1 LLTVNNIDTYY
12 GAVPAL
18 KGLSVRVEANS
29 IVTIIGANGAGK
41 STLLHTISGIIA
53 PNAGSIEF
61 LDQNITGANPAK
73 IVKLGISLVP
83 EGRRLF
89 GNLPVKDNLTLGA
102 YSRYKKKNGR
112 KERESI
118 KQDFDFVYNIFPV
131 LRARENQL
139 AETLSGGEQQ
149 MLAIGRGLMSRPQIL
164 LLDEPSIG
172 LAPMLIQEI
181 FKVIKVLK
189 EEKITIMVV
198 EQNARMALDTAD
210 RGYVLELGKITLEG
224 NAKDLIENE
233 DVKRAY
239 LGI

>member
-1 LLTVNNIDTYY
+1 VNNIDTYY

-53 PNAGSIEF
+53 PRAGSIEF
-61 LDQNITGANPAK
+61 LDQDITGANPTK

-89 GNLPVKDNLTLGA
+89 GNLAVKDNLTLGA

-112 KERESI
+112 KERASI

-131 LRARENQL
+131 LRARQNQL

-224 NAKDLIENE
+224 DAKDLIENE

>member
-1 LLTVNNIDTYY
+1 MNNIDTYY

-53 PNAGSIEF
+53 PRAGSIEF
-61 LDQNITGANPAK
+61 LNQDITGANPAK

-89 GNLPVKDNLTLGA
+89 GNLVVKDNLTLGA

-131 LRARENQL
+131 LRARQNQL

-149 MLAIGRGLMSRPQIL
+149 MVAIGRGLMSRPQVL
-164 LLDEPSIG
+164 LLDEPSVG

>member
-1 LLTVNNIDTYY
+1 MNNIDTYY

-53 PNAGSIEF
+53 PRAGSIEF
-61 LDQNITGANPAK
+61 LNQNITGANPAK

-89 GNLPVKDNLTLGA
+89 GNLVVKDNLTLGA

-131 LRARENQL
+131 LRARQNQL

-149 MLAIGRGLMSRPQIL
+149 MVAIGRGLMSRPQVL
-164 LLDEPSIG
+164 LLDEPSVG

>member
-1 LLTVNNIDTYY
+1 MNNIDTYY

-53 PNAGSIEF
+53 PRAGSIEF
-61 LDQNITGANPAK
+61 LNQDITGANPAK

-89 GNLPVKDNLTLGA
+89 GNLAVKDNLTLGA

-131 LRARENQL
+131 LRARQNQL

-149 MLAIGRGLMSRPQIL
+149 MLAIGRGLMSRPQVL

-210 RGYVLELGKITLEG
+210 QGYVLELGKITLEG

>member
-1 LLTVNNIDTYY
+1 
-12 GAVPAL
+12 
-18 KGLSVRVEANS
+18 
-29 IVTIIGANGAGK
+29 
-41 STLLHTISGIIA
+41 
-53 PNAGSIEF
+53 
-61 LDQNITGANPAK
+61 
-73 IVKLGISLVP
+73 
-83 EGRRLF
+83 
-89 GNLPVKDNLTLGA
+89 
-102 YSRYKKKNGR
+102 
-112 KERESI
+112 
-118 KQDFDFVYNIFPV
+118 
-131 LRARENQL
+131 
-139 AETLSGGEQQ
+139 
-149 MLAIGRGLMSRPQIL
+149 MLAIGRGLMSRPQVL
-164 LLDEPSIG
+164 LLDEPSVG